1 MADTKKAQ
9 LLNGL
14 LREIG
19 HEDTALDAA
28 YLESQIVEA
37 WQAGTSVRLKPV
49 PSNRFKSGVAA
60 AVIVAVAL
68 TVVMRLNR
76 HRQQAG
82 EVAATQRQEPV
93 RSVQFQPVGQAQHD
107 SDTRSTIAK
116 SMADKPEI
124 MTSPS
129 ARTPIAQSTIDN
141 AFPITQSPIA
151 QSPLEFVPLV
161 PLAGRELAGPFQIMR
176 VQMPRASLGRPRSP
190 FEHPNELIEA
200 DILLGE
206 DGMARAIRVSSSES
220 NSPWRSR

>member
-1 MADTKKAQ
+1 MADTKKEQ

-19 HEDTALDAA
+19 HEDAALDAA
-28 YLESQIVEA
+28 YLESQIVAA

-76 HRQQAG
+76 QQAE

-93 RSVQFQPVGQAQHD
+93 RSVQLQPVGQTQHD

-141 AFPITQSPIA
+141 AFSITQSPIA

-220 NSPWRSR
+220 NFPWRSR